1 LREPHL
7 GVLRIDRFVSA
18 VPEPPLEDLLARL
31 ERERLEADR
40 LYNEA
45 LTAVDHAIA
54 AAPDLPDPPRRY
66 DDSRVTPINLAWTI
80 LPGGPPPIDRSL
92 KGRLRGFI
100 WRLVGPPLDAQQR
113 FNGEIVDHINRNVA
127 AHQELQQATGAL
139 LAAARRQFE
148 SIARFESLLV
158 QYLQTITR
166 YIDTKDRRAGGD
178 EVRER
183 VTLAEQRLLAMK
195 RELDGLPAATGP
207 AAAAAVGTSTST
219 SALRATVDKSAST
232 PGATADPPA
241 PFSAPLDSLT
251 YVGFEDRFRGS
262 QEDIRTRV
270 EDYLPLLA
278 SASDV
283 LDVGCGRGELLDL
296 LRQHGVTARGVDTN
310 DAMVQLC
317 RARGLDVE
325 RDEALRFLERQPDGS
340 LGGLVAIQVVE
351 HFQPAHLLRV
361 LETAHHKM
369 RRGAPLVLETINP
382 ACWMAFFECYLRDI
396 THQQALHPDTLRYLV
411 QTSGFTDVDV
421 RFRSPIGEGD
431 RLARISSAQTPED
444 PRIAALVAAVNGHAD
459 TLNARLFSSM
469 DYAVI
474 ARR

>member
-1 LREPHL
+1 VAEH
-7 GVLRIDRFVSA
+7 
-18 VPEPPLEDLLARL
+18 PLEDLLARL

-45 LTAVDHAIA
+45 LTAVDRAIQE
-54 AAPDLPDPPRRY
+54 APALPDPPRSY

-80 LPGGPPPIDRSL
+80 LPDGPPPIDRSL
-92 KGRLRGFI
+92 KGRLRGFV
-100 WRLVGPPLDAQQR
+100 WRLIGPPIEAQQR

-127 AHQELQQATGAL
+127 AHQELQQATSAL
-139 LAAARRQFE
+139 IAAARRQFE
-148 SIARFESLLV
+148 ALARFESLLV
-158 QYLQTITR
+158 QYLQTITG

-183 VTLAEQRLLAMK
+183 VTLAEQRILALK
-195 RELDGLPAATGP
+195 REIERLSAAATASP
-207 AAAAAVGTSTST
+207 ASTAGGAST
-219 SALRATVDKSAST
+219 SASAS
-232 PGATADPPA
+232 GATADSPSA
-241 PFSAPLDSLT
+241 FGAPLDSLI

-262 QEDIRTRV
+262 QEEIRTRV
-270 EDYLPLLA
+270 DDYLPILA
-278 SASDV
+278 TASDV

-296 LRQHGVTARGVDTN
+296 LSHHGITARGVDTN

-351 HFQPAHLLRV
+351 HFQPAYLLRF

-382 ACWMAFFECYLRDI
+382 ACWMAFFECYIRDV
-396 THQQALHPDTLRYLV
+396 THRQALHPDTLRYLV
-411 QTSGFTDVDV
+411 QTSGFTNVDV
-421 RFRSPIGEGD
+421 QFRSPVSEGD
-431 RLARISSAQTPED
+431 RLARVSGAPAPDD
-444 PRIAALVAAVNGHAD
+444 PGIAALVAAVNAQAD

>member
-1 LREPHL
+1 L
-7 GVLRIDRFVSA
+7 GGPDQPV
-18 VPEPPLEDLLARL
+18 EDLLARL

-45 LTAVDHAIA
+45 LTAVDRAIQE
-54 AAPDLPDPPRRY
+54 APALPDPPPPY
-66 DDSRVTPINLAWTI
+66 DDSRVTPINLGWKI
-80 LPGGPPPIDRSL
+80 LPGGPPPVDRSL

-100 WRLVGPPLDAQQR
+100 WRLVGPPIDAQQQ
-113 FNGEIVDHINRNVA
+113 FNAEIVDHINRNVA
-127 AHQELQQATGAL
+127 AHQELQRTTSAL
-139 LAAARRQFE
+139 LGAARQQFE
-148 SIARFESLLV
+148 ALARFQSLLV
-158 QYLQTITR
+158 QYLQTITG

-178 EVRER
+178 ELRER
-183 VTLAEQRLLAMK
+183 VTFAERRILALK
-195 RELDGLPAATGP
+195 RQLEGMPNSGPGTAASAASSSSTAPAFT
-207 AAAAAVGTSTST
+207 
-219 SALRATVDKSAST
+219 
-232 PGATADPPA
+232 
-241 PFSAPLDSLT
+241 APLDSLT

-270 EDYLPLLA
+270 EDYLPILG

-296 LRQHGVTARGVDTN
+296 LRRHGVTARGVDSN

-340 LGGLVAIQVVE
+340 LGGLAAIQVVE
-351 HFQPAHLLRV
+351 HFDPAYLLRV

-396 THQQALHPDTLRYLV
+396 THRQALHPDTLRYLV
-411 QTSGFTDVDV
+411 QTSGFTSVDV
-421 RFRSPIGEGD
+421 RFRSPIGDGD
-431 RLARISSAQTPED
+431 RL
-444 PRIAALVAAVNGHAD
+444 PRIAGAEAPDDPRTATLVAAINAHAD

>member
-1 LREPHL
+1 VAEH
-7 GVLRIDRFVSA
+7 
-18 VPEPPLEDLLARL
+18 PLEDLLARL

-45 LTAVDHAIA
+45 LTAVDRAIQE
-54 AAPDLPDPPRRY
+54 APALPDPPRSY

-80 LPGGPPPIDRSL
+80 LPDGPPPIDRSL
-92 KGRLRGFI
+92 KGRLRGFV
-100 WRLVGPPLDAQQR
+100 WRLIGPPIEAQQR

-127 AHQELQQATGAL
+127 AHQELQQATSAL
-139 LAAARRQFE
+139 IAAARRQFE
-148 SIARFESLLV
+148 ALARFESLLV
-158 QYLQTITR
+158 QYLQTITG

-183 VTLAEQRLLAMK
+183 VTLAEQRILALK
-195 RELDGLPAATGP
+195 REIERLSAAATASPG
-207 AAAAAVGTSTST
+207 STAGGAST
-219 SALRATVDKSAST
+219 SASAS
-232 PGATADPPA
+232 GATADSPSA
-241 PFSAPLDSLT
+241 FGAPLDSLI

-262 QEDIRTRV
+262 QEEIRTRV
-270 EDYLPLLA
+270 DDYLPILA
-278 SASDV
+278 TASDV

-296 LRQHGVTARGVDTN
+296 LSHHGITARGVDTN

-351 HFQPAHLLRV
+351 HFQPAYLLRF

-382 ACWMAFFECYLRDI
+382 ACWMAFFECYIRDV
-396 THQQALHPDTLRYLV
+396 THRQALHPDTLRYLV
-411 QTSGFTDVDV
+411 QTSGFTNVDV
-421 RFRSPIGEGD
+421 QFRSPVSEGD
-431 RLARISSAQTPED
+431 RLPRVSGAPAPDD
-444 PRIAALVAAVNGHAD
+444 PGIAALVAAVNAQAD

>member
-1 LREPHL
+1 M
-7 GVLRIDRFVSA
+7 
-18 VPEPPLEDLLARL
+18 
-31 ERERLEADR
+31 
-40 LYNEA
+40 
-45 LTAVDHAIA
+45 
-54 AAPDLPDPPRRY
+54 
-66 DDSRVTPINLAWTI
+66 TPINLGWKI
-80 LPGGPPPIDRSL
+80 LPGGPPPVDRSL

-100 WRLVGPPLDAQQR
+100 WRLVGPPIGAQQR
-113 FNGEIVDHINRNVA
+113 FNAEIVDHINRNVA
-127 AHQELQQATGAL
+127 AHQELQQTTSAL
-139 LAAARRQFE
+139 LGAARHQFQAL
-148 SIARFESLLV
+148 ARFESLLV

-178 EVRER
+178 ELRER
-183 VTLAEQRLLAMK
+183 VTLAEQRILALK
-195 RELDGLPAATGP
+195 RELEGLPAAGLRNGRLCRQLP
-207 AAAAAVGTSTST
+207 PRQR
-219 SALRATVDKSAST
+219 SA
-232 PGATADPPA
+232 
-241 PFSAPLDSLT
+241 FSAPLDSLT

-270 EDYLPLLA
+270 EDYLPILG

-296 LRQHGVTARGVDTN
+296 LRQHGVTARGVDSN

-351 HFQPAHLLRV
+351 HFQPAYLLRV

-396 THQQALHPDTLRYLV
+396 THRQALHPDTLRYLV
-411 QTSGFTDVDV
+411 QTSGFTNVDV
-421 RFRSPIGEGD
+421 QFRSPISDAD
-431 RLARISSAQTPED
+431 RLARIASCRRSAGRSPD
-444 PRIAALVAAVNGHAD
+444 GDAG
-459 TLNARLFSSM
+459 
-469 DYAVI
+469 
-474 ARR
+474 RR

>member
-1 LREPHL
+1 M
-7 GVLRIDRFVSA
+7 A
-18 VPEPPLEDLLARL
+18 PEHPLEDLLARL

-45 LTAVDHAIA
+45 LTAVDHAIQE
-54 AAPDLPDPPRRY
+54 APALPDPPRRY
-66 DDSRVTPINLAWTI
+66 DDSRVTPINLAWKI
-80 LPGGPPPIDRSL
+80 LPAGPPPIDRSL
-92 KGRLRGFI
+92 KGRLRGFV

-127 AHQELQQATGAL
+127 AHQELQQATSAL

-148 SIARFESLLV
+148 TIARFESLLV

-178 EVRER
+178 ELRER
-183 VTLAEQRLLAMK
+183 VTLAEERLFALK
-195 RELDGLPAATGP
+195 RALDGLPAAATGP
-207 AAAAAVGTSTST
+207 AAPGIAAISAAA
-219 SALRATVDKSAST
+219 
-232 PGATADPPA
+232 ATADRPA

-270 EDYLPLLA
+270 EAYLPLLA

-296 LRQHGVTARGVDTN
+296 LRQHGVTARGVDAN

-351 HFQPAHLLRV
+351 HFQPAYLLRV

-396 THQQALHPDTLRYLV
+396 THRQALHPDTLRYLV
-411 QTSGFTDVDV
+411 ETSGFSNVDV
-421 RFRSPIGEGD
+421 QFRAPISEAD
-431 RLARISSAQTPED
+431 RLARMASPSAPDD
-444 PRIAALVAAVNGHAD
+444 PRIAALVAAVNAHAD
-459 TLNARLFSSM
+459 MLNARLFSSM